1 VADDAGRDAGRD
13 RGHRRSKQCLRPSP
27 FHLGPIIALL
37 SWNCFALFALPGIG
51 WPVTAMRARKQSLVS
66 ALIGHFTMGVAL
78 GLGFVL
84 LISLIDRF
92 GVRDLVAHSDA
103 PFGTMS
109 VIVGSFALMFGIGA
123 TLTGLLMTM
132 EDDG

>member
-1 VADDAGRDAGRD
+1 
-13 RGHRRSKQCLRPSP
+13 
-27 FHLGPIIALL
+27 
-37 SWNCFALFALPGIG
+37 LPGIG
-51 WPVTAMRARKQSLVS
+51 WLVTAMRAKKQSLVS